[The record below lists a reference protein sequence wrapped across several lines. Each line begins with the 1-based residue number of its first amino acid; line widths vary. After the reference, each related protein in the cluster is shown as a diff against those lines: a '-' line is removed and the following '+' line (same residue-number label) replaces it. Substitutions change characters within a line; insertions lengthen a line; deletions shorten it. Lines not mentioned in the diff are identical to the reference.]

1 MMFWYKACPALLL
14 FLLSTS
20 WANAWQTDSN
30 PKDSKRSRKPFLE
43 NLKKIQPGMS
53 PVEVENLL
61 GKPDA
66 KKTRQNRPSAPDG
79 LLDESKESEPETV
92 WIYGNDHPLL
102 TPSLGSVS
110 FGNNKV
116 IDHKRSKLSQTA
128 FDLQRKKELE
138 SIGEDKAEIIL
149 QGIYE
154 TAKQNHNPAK
164 LIQITNALY
173 SLGKENSI
181 VILELFDGLLPP
193 RNFTDVHYLIP
204 RILFDVPEDPGYLP
218 GMLIGAS
225 LTVPNSGIKEL
236 PRFPIILIDDV
247 PLELYGPFFILAG
260 VRQTF
265 PDYIKDFREKGIF
278 RKLPLRPKGNP
289 MALMDQFEQTAG
301 FLFPE
306 KKSFEVNNFNPT
318 IAFERLV
325 IMIQIESFIK
335 PVYIIPEKYKSVNN
349 MTREQFYKNWESIS
363 QDFSRVRYKW
373 DAEKSS
379 LTFLDGSTLPTK

>member
-20 WANAWQTDSN
+20 WANAWQTDSISKD
-30 PKDSKRSRKPFLE
+30 PKKARKPFLE

-66 KKTRQNRPSAPDG
+66 KKTRQNRPSSPDG
-79 LLDESKESEPETV
+79 LLDESRESEPEIV

-110 FGNNKV
+110 FGFNNKV
-116 IDHKRSKLSQTA
+116 IDHKGSKLSQTA
-128 FDLQRKKELE
+128 FDIQRKKELE
-138 SIGEDKAEIIL
+138 SIGEEKGELII
-149 QGIYE
+149 
-154 TAKQNHNPAK
+154 K
-164 LIQITNALY
+164 LIHDINSKTKMIQVVNILH

-181 VILELFDGLLPP
+181 VILELFDGLLPAGKF
-193 RNFTDVHYLIP
+193 NGVHYRIP
-204 RILFDVPEDPGYLP
+204 RILFDVPEDPGYFPDMGIGATLTLP
-218 GMLIGAS
+218 GIG
-225 LTVPNSGIKEL
+225 TKVL

-247 PLELYGPFFILAG
+247 PLELSGLYFILAG
-260 VRQTF
+260 SSQTF

-289 MALMDQFEQTAG
+289 MALMEQFENTAG

-306 KKSFEVNNFNPT
+306 KQSFEVNKNNNPT

-325 IMIQIESFIK
+325 IMNQIESFIK
-335 PVYIIPEKYKSVNN
+335 PVYIIPEKYKSVRN
-349 MTREQFYKNWESIS
+349 MTKDQFYKNWESIS
-363 QDFSRVRYKW
+363 QDFSKVRYKW

-379 LTFLDGSTLPTK
+379 LTFLDGTTLPTK